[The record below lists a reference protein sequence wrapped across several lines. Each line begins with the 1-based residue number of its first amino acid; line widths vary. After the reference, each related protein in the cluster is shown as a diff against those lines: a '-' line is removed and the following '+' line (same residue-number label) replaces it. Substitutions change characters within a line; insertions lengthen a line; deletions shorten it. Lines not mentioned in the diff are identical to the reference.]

1 MQHSS
6 TMFDSPQLKRDLISS
21 RIKFEYELS
30 HELPNNLRYRI
41 SGKSQSWLKAEPSA
55 QSPSQK

>member
-1 MQHSS
+1 
-6 TMFDSPQLKRDLISS
+6 MFDSPQLKRDLIST